1 MTRRGVWD
9 IQDVRDKL
17 LAGDPWLRFN
27 NLYTSGYNGNGQL
40 GQNDTGTG
48 QALGPVY
55 LPTTCLLYTSP
66 SPRDRG

>member
-27 NLYTSGYNGNGQL
+27 NLYTAGINIYGVAKIFCRNS
-40 GQNDTGTG
+40 
-48 QALGPVY
+48 
-55 LPTTCLLYTSP
+55 CLHQEKV
-66 SPRDRG
+66 